1 MEDNLIII
9 ATESYS
15 KAVVLK
21 TYLEANGIE
30 CFLKNVNVIQ
40 GAVAEGV
47 KVQIRESDAAKAIKL
62 LAQMPH
68 AEEVQKFEQQL
79 RKILV
84 PVDFS
89 EPSQNAARYAV
100 MLAAKY
106 NAQVKLLH
114 VFNSPVVDMIPFTDV
129 ASIQIDFDM
138 SYQMLYNSA
147 KERLLKFYGNLREF
161 ANQMGFGDVQIGYTL
176 REGYAAYGIIEAS
189 KRYKPGIIVMGTKGE
204 GYRSTELVGSVA
216 TEVSNQTHIPLLV
229 IPEKAVLKGIDE
241 VKKVLYITNFDSNDN
256 LSIRKLLRIVAP
268 FQIELHCLH
277 ITDKA
282 ESAGIKALMGSTK
295 DYIAE
300 VTPGVKIVCNIIS
313 GKERDMEVLNYVKQN
328 QISLVALTALKRS
341 LLYKLF
347 NPSLA
352 KRMIYQSDVPV
363 LLFHA

>member
-1 MEDNLIII
+1 MGDKLIVI

-15 KAVVLK
+15 KALVLK
-21 TYLEANGIE
+21 SYLEANGVE
-30 CFLKNVNVIQ
+30 CFLRNVNIIQ

-47 KVQIRESDAAKAIKL
+47 KVQIRESDAEKALQL
-62 LAQMPH
+62 LIALRQ
-68 AEEVQKFEQQL
+68 AEDVKRLDQQL

-106 NAQVKLLH
+106 NAQLKLLH

-138 SYQMLYNSA
+138 NYQMLYNSA
-147 KERLLKFYGNLREF
+147 KERLVKFYGNLKEF

-176 REGYAAYGIIEAS
+176 REGYAAYGIIEVS

-216 TEVSNQTHIPLLV
+216 TEVSDETRIPLLV
-229 IPEKAVLKGIDE
+229 IPEKAVLKGVDE
-241 VKKVLYITNFDSNDN
+241 VKKVLYVTNFDESDN
-256 LSIRKLLRIVAP
+256 LSIRKLLKIVSP
-268 FQIELHCLH
+268 FQIELHCIHL
-277 ITDKA
+277 TDKPD
-282 ESAGIKALMGSTK
+282 SPGTKALMSSTK
-295 DYIAE
+295 EYLST
-300 VTPGVKIVCNIIS
+300 VTSGISIICDIIT
-313 GKERDMEVLNYVKQN
+313 GKENDKSVIEYITKKQIN
-328 QISLVALTALKRS
+328 LVALTSLKRN
-341 LLYKLF
+341 LLYKIL

>member
-1 MEDNLIII
+1 MDDKLIVI
-9 ATESYS
+9 ATESNS
-15 KAVVLK
+15 KALVLK
-21 TYLEANGIE
+21 TYLEANGVE
-30 CFLKNVNVIQ
+30 CYLRNVNVLQ
-40 GAVAEGV
+40 GAIAEGV
-47 KVQIRESDAAKAIKL
+47 KVQIRESDAGKALQL
-62 LAQMPH
+62 LTALRH
-68 AEEVQKFEQQL
+68 AEDVKRFDQQL

-100 MLAAKY
+100 MLATKY
-106 NAQVKLLH
+106 NAQLKLLH

-138 SYQMLYNSA
+138 NYQMLYNSA

-176 REGYAAYGIIEAS
+176 REGYAAYGIIEVS

-216 TEVSNQTHIPLLV
+216 TEVSNGTHIPLLV
-229 IPEKAVLKGIDE
+229 IPEKAVLKGVDE
-241 VKKVLYITNFDSNDN
+241 VKRVLYITNFDESDN
-256 LSIRKLLRIVAP
+256 LSIRKLLKIVSP
-268 FQIELHCLH
+268 FQVELHCIH
-277 ITDKA
+277 ITDKPD
-282 ESAGIKALMGSTK
+282 SPGIKALMNSTK
-295 DYIAE
+295 EYLSTVTSGISIICDIITGKETDKSVIEYIA
-300 VTPGVKIVCNIIS
+300 
-313 GKERDMEVLNYVKQN
+313 VKQIN
-328 QISLVALTALKRS
+328 LVALTSVKRN
-341 LLYKLF
+341 LLYKIL

>member
-30 CFLKNVNVIQ
+30 CFLKNVNIIQ
-40 GAVAEGV
+40 GTVAKAV
-47 KVQIRESDAAKAIKL
+47 KVQIRGSDAARALKL
-62 LAQMPH
+62 LTQVH
-68 AEEVQKFEQQL
+68 HSENVKKFEQQL

-129 ASIQIDFDM
+129 ATIQIDFDM
-138 SYQMLYNSA
+138 NYHVLYKTA
-147 KERLLKFYGNLREF
+147 KEKLIKFFNDLRDF
-161 ANQMGFGDVQIGYTL
+161 ASQMGFGDVSIGYTL

-189 KRYKPGIIVMGTKGE
+189 KSYKPGIIVMGTKGE
-204 GYRSTELVGSVA
+204 GFRSTELVGSVA

-229 IPEKAVLKGIDE
+229 IPEKAVLKGVDE
-241 VKKVLYITNFDSNDN
+241 LKKVLYITNFDSNDN
-256 LSIRKLLRIVAP
+256 LSIRKLFRIVEP

-277 ITDKA
+277 ITDDA
-282 ESAGIKALMGSTK
+282 ESVGVKALMESTK
-295 DYIAE
+295 DYITE
-300 VTPGVKIVCNIIS
+300 VKSGVKIVCNIIS
-313 GKERDMEVLNYVKQN
+313 GREREKEVLNYIKQN

-352 KRMIYQSDVPV
+352 KQMIYQSDVPV